1 MKKCVFCSIIKNNRP
16 HHEIIWSDK
25 DHVSFLD
32 AYPVVADH
40 TLVIPKRHTDY
51 IFDLEDK
58 RYAALFKAAKKVA
71 QKMKRILKCERVAIV
86 VEGFSVPHAHIHL
99 LPLGHGMKLNKLR
112 AARTGDPKTLAHLA
126 AILRR
131 R

>member
-1 MKKCVFCSIIKNNRP
+1 MKKCVFCSVVKYNRP
-16 HHEIIWSDK
+16 HHEIIWSDN

-32 AYPVVADH
+32 ANPVVADH

-51 IFDLEDK
+51 IFDLTDA
-58 RYAALFKAAKKVA
+58 RFAALFKAAKKVA
-71 QKMKRILKCERVAIV
+71 VKLKRILKCQRVALV

-99 LPLGHGMKLNKLR
+99 LPLDHGKKLNTLR
-112 AARTGDPKTLAHLA
+112 AHTGDPKILAYLA

-131 R
+131 K